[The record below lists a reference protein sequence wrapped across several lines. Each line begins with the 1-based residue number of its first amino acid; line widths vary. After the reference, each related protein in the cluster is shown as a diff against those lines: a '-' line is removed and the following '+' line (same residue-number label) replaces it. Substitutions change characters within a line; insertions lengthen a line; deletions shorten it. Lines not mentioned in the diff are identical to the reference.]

1 MWPRLKCQKCLHGI
15 THRTRSD
22 AQRRRRRTTFSKA
35 QLAEL
40 EKAFSITHYPDIK
53 MKESLA
59 SRTGLPESTIQVWF
73 QNRRARYFKSKKS
86 SRELPKPSVEY
97 LYPPSPSPPYSNF
110 GASFPFT
117 APSPPVYPAPC
128 LPQSTRLSALLESP
142 SKGISAPTSHIP
154 NQTTPSQDLSG
165 AFQNHFSEI
174 LDLTDFP
181 LDASPDMNE
190 WELTE
195 DFEAFLQD
203 SQEVEPEGSRCA
215 AVAHHGFNKTVE
227 SLLEKHFSTTEGPM
241 DDLSDICFQ
250 DLGEFSLSDL
260 NISAAMIDY
269 LLG

>member
-1 MWPRLKCQKCLHGI
+1 
-15 THRTRSD
+15 
-22 AQRRRRRTTFSKA
+22 
-35 QLAEL
+35 
-40 EKAFSITHYPDIK
+40 

-59 SRTGLPESTIQVWF
+59 SRTRLPESTIQVCRPISIWDFLCVIFPKLHTNIHRLLLIFRQVWF

-86 SRELPKPSVEY
+86 SRELPKPFAEY

-110 GASFPFT
+110 GASFHFT

-142 SKGISAPTSHIP
+142 SKGISAPTS
-154 NQTTPSQDLSG
+154 QATPSQDLSG

-174 LDLTDFP
+174 LDLTDFT

-195 DFEAFLQD
+195 DFEAFLQE

-215 AVAHHGFNKTVE
+215 AVSHHGFNKTVE
-227 SLLEKHFSTTEGPM
+227 SLLEKHFSTTEEPM

-250 DLGEFSLSDL
+250 DLGDFNLSDL

-269 LLG
+269 LLGWLMN

>member
-1 MWPRLKCQKCLHGI
+1 
-15 THRTRSD
+15 
-22 AQRRRRRTTFSKA
+22 
-35 QLAEL
+35 
-40 EKAFSITHYPDIK
+40 

-59 SRTGLPESTIQVWF
+59 SKTGLPESTIQVCRPIGTDFLCIISSKLHTNIHRLLLIFPQVWF

-86 SRELPKPSVEY
+86 SRELPKPSAEY
-97 LYPPSPSPPYSNF
+97 LYPPSPSPPYCNL
-110 GASFPFT
+110 GASFPFP

-142 SKGISAPTSHIP
+142 SRGLSAPTSHIP
-154 NQTTPSQDLSG
+154 NQATPSQDLSG

-181 LDASPDMNE
+181 LDASPDSWFGE

-203 SQEVEPEGSRCA
+203 SQDVEPEGSRCA
-215 AVAHHGFNKTVE
+215 AVSHHGFNKTVE
-227 SLLEKHFSTTEGPM
+227 SLLGKHFSTTEEPM
-241 DDLSDICFQ
+241 DDLDDSDICFQ
-250 DLGEFSLSDL
+250 DLGDFSLSDL